1 VSETATDHIA
11 AVRSAGPAGRSRRPG
26 SRSQLAQ
33 WAITGVLAV
42 AVLAYAVWFV
52 IRLHLNITSL
62 LWNSD
67 YASGYVLPETVARFG
82 SGGHTVIS
90 TTGAWLPLWFGLLT
104 ARLPLHRELWEIT
117 PTVLFLVS
125 AALVGWSVSLVSSR
139 RAGLYAAVIVATA
152 SPFALAVFMAPVAHN
167 TVYPM
172 TALLPVY
179 LLWQLRHEAQS
190 RRVRFG
196 VPLAMALLLGTTIS
210 SDKLLIVTG
219 AVPMAIVAVLAILQR
234 GRGTRLWGVWTL
246 ATLVMAAPV
255 SIVTSAVMKA
265 EGYQITPPPLQL
277 TPLSQVG
284 AHVRLMA
291 TGLRDLFNGYLG
303 VRYPG
308 TLHALLGTLCT
319 MLLIA
324 SLCVLV
330 WVGLRNLVVLFRGGA
345 GSAEAIVRPLHV
357 TYWFTSAVAVCAAF
371 LFTNASGVGNSTHES
386 YYLTLV
392 FSVAAVV
399 ALFAPTPNP
408 RTRFEWLR
416 WVIPLG
422 LAVFAIAG
430 IVGLKREYITIT
442 YRSPIAADVAMIIHL
457 AHQNDATTGYAGY
470 WDASNVTWNTRERV
484 EVRPIEQCART
495 HGAPICPFF
504 LMRSPYWYIPRQRR
518 TFLLVD
524 PNELYVT
531 SLPPGLGPPLAKYQ
545 LGSVT
550 MYVYR
555 YDIASRLGRPAL
567 P

>member
-1 VSETATDHIA
+1 MCWATTGI
-11 AVRSAGPAGRSRRPG
+11 
-26 SRSQLAQ
+26 LA
-33 WAITGVLAV
+33 I
-42 AVLAYAVWFV
+42 AVLAYVVWFV
-52 IRLHLNITSL
+52 VRLHLNITSL

-117 PTVLFLVS
+117 PTVLFLIS
-125 AALVGWSVSLVSSR
+125 AGLVGWSVSQVSSR
-139 RAGLYAAVIVATA
+139 RAGIYAGVMVAAA

-179 LLWQLRHEAQS
+179 LLWQLRHESQL
-190 RRVRFG
+190 RPVRFG
-196 VPLAMALLLGTTIS
+196 VPLAVALLLGITIS

-219 AVPMAIVAVLAILQR
+219 AVPMATVAVLAMLQR
-234 GRGTRLWGVWTL
+234 SHPTRVWGVWTL
-246 ATLVMAAPV
+246 ATVAVAAPV

-265 EGYQITPPPLQL
+265 AGYQITPPPLQF

-308 TLHALLGTLCT
+308 TLHAPLGTLCT
-319 MLLIA
+319 FLLIA
-324 SLCVLV
+324 SLLVLL
-330 WVGLRNLVVLFRGGA
+330 WVGLRNVVVLLRRQA
-345 GSAEAIVRPLHV
+345 NSADAIALPVHV
-357 TYWFTSAVAVCAAF
+357 VYWFSSAVVVCAAF

-386 YYLTLV
+386 YYLTVL

-399 ALFAPTPNP
+399 ALFAPDPNP
-408 RTRFEWLR
+408 RTTSERLR

-442 YRSPIAADVAMIIHL
+442 YRSPIAADTATIIRL
-457 AHQNDATTGYAGY
+457 AHQNGATTGYAGY
-470 WDASNVTWNTRERV
+470 WDASNVTWNTHEKV
-484 EVRPIEQCART
+484 SVRPIEQCANP

-504 LMRSPYWYIPRQRR
+504 LMRSPYWYVPHQRR
-518 TFLLVD
+518 TFLIVD
-524 PNELYVT
+524 PSQLFVT
-531 SLPPGLGPPLAKYQ
+531 SLPPGLGQPLAHYQ
-545 LGSVT
+545 LGAIA
-550 MYVYR
+550 MYVYP
-555 YDIASRLGRPAL
+555 YDIASRLGPPAL